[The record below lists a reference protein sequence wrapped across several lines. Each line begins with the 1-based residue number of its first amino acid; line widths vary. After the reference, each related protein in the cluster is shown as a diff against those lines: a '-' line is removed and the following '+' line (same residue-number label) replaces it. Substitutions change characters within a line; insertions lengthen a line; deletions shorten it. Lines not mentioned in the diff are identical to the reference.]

1 MKMKIIFNTFLLLL
15 IAKIGLTQDMHF
27 SQFDVNVVT
36 LNPAYTGV
44 MKGDYRFANNYRNQW
59 GTVSTPYTTFSVTG
73 DVNILDKK
81 VNKGLSDIGIGI
93 GFFSD
98 KIGTSNLSQNQ
109 FNFSL
114 SAIQQVNFDTK
125 LSLGLQ
131 GAYNQQSI
139 SMSSLT
145 WDTQFQ
151 GHKFQEDLPSEELFG
166 NSKSN
171 YIDINAGVLLQKEG
185 WDNTFTLGGAIYHV
199 NSPKRGIFTNEKL
212 APKLVAHFSY
222 DVKIGRSNS
231 KKRFVPKALYTRQ
244 RKHQEILVGGMLRQ
258 YLTEASRYTQFSNES
273 YFEVGGYYR
282 VLDAFVIV
290 AGLDLK
296 RIHFAVSYDINVS
309 KLRVASNS
317 IGGFE
322 VSLAYKGIFSDNR
335 IKLKK

>member
-1 MKMKIIFNTFLLLL
+1 MKFIIKIVFLLLVVGNNF
-15 IAKIGLTQDMHF
+15 AQDMHF

-44 MKGDYRFANNYRNQW
+44 MKGDYRLANNYRNQW
-59 GTVSTPYTTFSVTG
+59 GTVSAPYSTFSVTG

-81 VNKGLSDIGIGI
+81 VNKGLSDIGIGL

-98 KIGTSNLSQNQ
+98 KIGTSNLAQNQ

-139 SMSSLT
+139 SMNNVT

-151 GHKFQEDLPSEELFG
+151 GHKFQEDLPSQELFG

-171 YIDINAGVLLQKEG
+171 YLDINAGMLLQKES

-222 DVKIGRSNS
+222 DIKLGRSNS
-231 KKRFVPKALYTRQ
+231 QKRFIPKALFTRQ
-244 RKHQEILVGGMLRQ
+244 RKHQEILVGGLLRQ
-258 YLTEASRYTQFSNES
+258 YITESSRYTQFANES
-273 YFEVGGYYR
+273 YFEIGGYYR
-282 VLDAFVIV
+282 VLDAIVLV
-290 AGLDLK
+290 AGIDLK
-296 RIHFAVSYDINVS
+296 RFHFALSYDINVS
-309 KLRVASNS
+309 KLRTATNT

-322 VSLAYKGIFSDNR
+322 LSLAYKGIFSDNR